1 MQTQLSAFA
10 RESFVSYLFVSL
22 YYLIYSQNTNSTLP
36 QPRSRKSMEVMELDK
51 YFNPALCANT
61 EQVVDGEVVPCQN
74 ATTQFCASCK
84 LVQVWI
90 LLS

>member
-10 RESFVSYLFVSL
+10 CESFVSYSFVSL
-22 YYLIYSQNTNSTLP
+22 YYLIYSQNTNGTLP
-36 QPRSRKSMEVMELDK
+36 QPRSCKNMEVKELDK
-51 YFNPALCANT
+51 YFNSALCANT
-61 EQVVDGEVVPCQN
+61 EQVVNGEVVPCQN
-74 ATTQFCASCK
+74 AATHFCASCK